1 MSGMWAVSTCLN
13 LPGPLHAALLAHA
26 AATPTLEVCGLLG
39 GRDACASSLYR
50 IPNEDPS
57 PATAFEMAPQAMLA
71 AFQTMRARNEELVGI
86 YHSHPQSPPRP
97 SARDLA
103 AAAYPGVAYLVVSL
117 LPPAPALGAF
127 LFDGEAFRAIALTV
141 TPGVKGA
148 HAPPISG

>member
-13 LPGPLHAALLAHA
+13 LPAALYAALLAHA
-26 AATPTLEVCGLLG
+26 QATPTLEVCGLLG
-39 GRDACASSLYR
+39 GREASALSLYR

-71 AFQTMRARNEELVGI
+71 AFQTMRARDEELVGI
-86 YHSHPQSPPRP
+86 YHSHPQSPPSP

-127 LFDGEAFRAIALTV
+127 LFDGTGFRPISLRV
-141 TPGVKGA
+141 RPEVKA
-148 HAPPISG
+148 ARLPPISG